1 MTTIGRTLVL
11 VALGAGLLATNAA
24 SAEEKRVFEGRAK
37 MYRNLDPK
45 SLEGT
50 TPSKTL
56 LAELRHENIAPMKI
70 WKLLE
75 HGEKVECLSC
85 IPYVKKLLF
94 SAEAKNREIGAWW
107 LRRRVFGVFGPGQ
120 AYSEVL
126 KALQDSSE
134 SENRRAYAADAVG
147 EFLNPAGVKYVAR
160 AAVEDESPLVRASA
174 VNALRRLNHEGPN
187 FELGQALSDDDAGVK
202 LAALKAAGAIN
213 VFSSVERVVALLG
226 DESPLVRKRAAE
238 TVGAMRVGD
247 AVVGLVSLVRSDEE
261 SDDVRAA
268 AIWALGQI
276 GDSEVRA
283 DVEALAKH
291 PSPIVRSAVAIALR
305 RL

>member
-1 MTTIGRTLVL
+1 MTTISRTLVL
-11 VALGAGLLATNAA
+11 VALGAGLLASSGA
-24 SAEEKRVFEGRAK
+24 SAQEKRVFEGRAK
-37 MYRNLDPK
+37 VYQNLDPT

-50 TPSKTL
+50 TPARAL
-56 LAELRHENIAPMKI
+56 LAELRHENIAPMRI

-94 SAEAKNREIGAWW
+94 SPEAKNREIGAWW

-126 KALQDSSE
+126 AVLQSSSE
-134 SENRRAYAADAVG
+134 SEARRAYAADAVG
-147 EFLNPAGVKYVAR
+147 EFMNPAGVKYVAK
-160 AAVEDESPLVRASA
+160 AATDDGSPLVRLAA
-174 VNALRRLNHEGPN
+174 VKALRRLNHEGPN
-187 FELGQALSDDDAGVK
+187 FELGRALEDADAGVR
-202 LAALKAAGAIN
+202 LAALKTAGSIN
-213 VFSSVERVVALLG
+213 VFSSVEKVVALLG
-226 DESPLVRKRAAE
+226 DESPEVRRRAAE
-238 TVGAMRVGD
+238 TVGAMRVSD

-276 GDSEVRA
+276 GDSEARP
-283 DVEALAKH
+283 DVEALARH
-291 PSPIVRSAVAIALR
+291 PSSIVRSAVAITLR